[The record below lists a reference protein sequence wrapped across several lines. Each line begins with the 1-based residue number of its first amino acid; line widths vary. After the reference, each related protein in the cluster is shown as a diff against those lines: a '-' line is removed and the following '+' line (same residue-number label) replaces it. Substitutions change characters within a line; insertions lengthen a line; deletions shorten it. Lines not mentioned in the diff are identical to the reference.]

1 MKKGGVYMNFQN
13 IIMKKR
19 NGLELSDKEICFFIK
34 GYTLD
39 EIPDYQ
45 VSALLM
51 AIYFKGL
58 NERETISLTREMLNS
73 GETVDLS
80 EISGVK
86 VDKHS
91 TGGVGDTTSMIVAP
105 IVASCGIPVAKMSGR
120 GLGHTGGTIDKL
132 ESIPGFKVELSIEDF
147 IQQVKLHK
155 LALIGQ
161 TGNLVPADKKLY
173 ALRDVTATVE
183 NLSLIASSIMSKKL
197 AAGSDAIVL
206 DVKFGQGAFMKTIE
220 EAVNLAEMM
229 VKIGR
234 GMGRK
239 VIALVTDMQQPLGY
253 AIGNSLEVKEALQV
267 LKGNGPS
274 DLRELCICLASEMIS
289 LGLKI
294 NIASAR
300 EKAERKLSSGKAL
313 AKFLDFI
320 SAQGGNIDFLNNPSK
335 LPNSLKT
342 ISIDAIKS
350 GYVTKINALDLGIAA
365 MQLGAGR
372 ETKDSKLDYAA
383 GILLHFKTGDFV
395 NKGQA
400 IATMHLSDS
409 LKYDSAIGTKVLDSF
424 TFDSGKPASSAK
436 LIYARVSEDST
447 EYY

>member
-1 MKKGGVYMNFQN
+1 MNFQN

-19 NGLELSDKEICFFIK
+19 NGIELTDREIRFFIQ

-51 AIYFKGL
+51 AIFFKGL

-105 IVASCGIPVAKMSGR
+105 IVASCGVPVAKMSGR

-132 ESIPGFKVELSIEDF
+132 ESIPGFKVELSVDDF
-147 IQQVKLHK
+147 IQQVKYHK

-161 TGNLVPADKKLY
+161 TGNIAPADKKLY

-220 EAVNLAEMM
+220 EAVNLAETM
-229 VKIGR
+229 VKIGK

-274 DLRELCICLASEMIS
+274 DLRELCLCLASEMIS
-289 LGLKI
+289 LGLGI
-294 NIASAR
+294 DIDSAR
-300 EKAERKLSSGKAL
+300 EKAEANLYSGKAL
-313 AKFLDFI
+313 AKFIDFV
-320 SAQGGNIDFLNNPSK
+320 SAQGGDIDFLRDPSK
-335 LPNSLKT
+335 LPRSSKT
-342 ISIDAIKS
+342 ISIDALKR
-350 GYVTKINALDLGIAA
+350 GYVTKLNALDLGISA
-365 MQLGAGR
+365 MRLGAGR
-372 ETKDSKLDYAA
+372 ETKESELDYAA
-383 GILLHFKTGDFV
+383 GIFLNAKTGDFV
-395 NKGQA
+395 NKGQSL
-400 IATMHLSDS
+400 ATMHLPIS
-409 LKYDSAIGTKVLDSF
+409 LEYDSAVESKILDSF
-424 TFDSGKPASSAK
+424 TIDSKKPDSSAK
-436 LIYARVSEDST
+436 LIHARVSEDST